1 VDPQQPVEEL
11 IPMGQVVTR
20 SLGTQRFSAL
30 LLGGLALLALILA
43 AVGIYGVLSYL
54 VGQRTREIG
63 VRMALGA
70 SGRQVLQMVV
80 GQGLGAVAVGLGVGI
95 AGAFAL
101 SRVVRSLLANV
112 SPTDPVAFA
121 VAPVVL
127 ALVALVASV
136 LPARRA
142 SRLDPVRAL
151 RKD

>member
-1 VDPQQPVEEL
+1 MVS
-11 IPMGQVVTR
+11 R

-30 LLGGLALLALILA
+30 LLGGLALLALLLA

-70 SGRQVLQMVV
+70 SSRQVLQMVV
-80 GQGLGAVAVGLGVGI
+80 GQGLVAVALGLGVGI
-95 AGAFAL
+95 AGALAL
-101 SRVVRSLLANV
+101 SRVVRSLLDNV

-127 ALVALVASV
+127 ALVALAASM